1 MYKSYSFFKFSNCL
15 LALLLLL
22 YQSTLLANEH
32 DEPKGCSIILIHI
45 GESDKPIR
53 PLIISD
59 HELNEQ
65 EFKNELDN
73 ISRFPISQII
83 LSREEMGKLCKESN
97 QFRAKYYRIKLSL
110 KSQKFRLTIIEE
122 GNKPSTNLTV
132 KSSLKYL
139 GMIKRLVNLKKYPSL
154 ETQLSNLKK
163 RML

>member
-1 MYKSYSFFKFSNCL
+1 M
-15 LALLLLL
+15 
-22 YQSTLLANEH
+22 
-32 DEPKGCSIILIHI
+32 
-45 GESDKPIR
+45 
-53 PLIISD
+53 
-59 HELNEQ
+59 NEQ